1 MSEGGRTRLKLRQYL
16 AYALPAIPI
25 ASLTLPL
32 YIIVPTF
39 YGEVIGLSLTT
50 VGFVLLLIRV
60 LDALCDPVIGW
71 LSDRFSPAFGRRR
84 SFFIGSIPVTALAAF
99 MLFWPPVNAGAVYL
113 GLWGSLLSIGYTAT
127 FLPYTA
133 WGAELSTDYQ
143 GRSVVSAFREGATLV
158 GTLIAIIL
166 PFAVGME
173 NGTGFHGL
181 AALSLFIVVLL
192 PISSL
197 VAVSN
202 VIEPPDRSIRM
213 LGFVAALWFVFKNTA
228 FIRLVV
234 AFLINGLSN
243 AIPATLFLY
252 FVSDRLG
259 APDMRGPFLF
269 LYFLFGIAGVPF
281 AVWCAA
287 RVGKHRAWCYG
298 MGLACI
304 IFFFAGFLGTGDI
317 AAFGVICALTGFLLG
332 FDLALPG
339 SIQAD
344 VIDVDTA
351 STGSQRTGF
360 YIAAW
365 SLATKLALALAVGLV
380 FPILHWSGFESRI
393 DGQPGPFALDTLA
406 LLYAWLPIAFKL
418 VAIAIMWNF
427 PLDEQ
432 SQNNLRQRIET
443 KRTGEYS
450 SKATLPT
457 YPIGETDGEQRCV
470 DQ

>member
-1 MSEGGRTRLKLRQYL
+1 MGEDGRNRLKLRQYL
-16 AYALPAIPI
+16 AYALPAVPI

-39 YGEVIGLSLTT
+39 YGEVMGLSLAT

-60 LDALCDPVIGW
+60 LDALCDPIIGW

-84 SFFIGSIPVTALAAF
+84 SFFIGSIPLTALAAF

-113 GLWGSLLSIGYTAT
+113 GLWGTLLSIGYTAT
-127 FLPYTA
+127 LLPYTA
-133 WGAELSTDYQ
+133 WGAELSTDYR
-143 GRSVVSAFREGATLV
+143 GRSVVSAFRESATLV
-158 GTLIAIIL
+158 GTLIAIVL
-166 PFAVGME
+166 PFAVGIA
-173 NGTGFHGL
+173 NNCGFHGL
-181 AALSLFIVVLL
+181 AALSLFVLVLL
-192 PISSL
+192 PVSGLI
-197 VAVSN
+197 AVSN
-202 VIEPPDRSIRM
+202 VIEPSDRSTGT
-213 LGFVAALWFVFKNTA
+213 LGFSKAMRFVFSNRA

-259 APDMRGPFLF
+259 VPDMRGPLLF
-269 LYFLFGIAGVPF
+269 LYFLCGIAGIPL

-304 IFFFAGFLGTGDI
+304 IFFFAGFLGLGDI
-317 AAFGVICALTGFLLG
+317 PAFGIICALTGILLG

-351 STGSQRTGF
+351 SSGSQRTGF
-360 YIAAW
+360 YFAAW
-365 SLATKLALALAVGLV
+365 SLATKLALALAVGMV
-380 FPILHWSGFESRI
+380 FPILQWSGFESRI
-393 DGQPGPFALDTLA
+393 NGQPEPLALDMLA

-432 SQNNLRQRIET
+432 SQIDLRHRIET
-443 KRTGEYS
+443 KRSG
-450 SKATLPT
+450 
-457 YPIGETDGEQRCV
+457 V
-470 DQ
+470 